1 MSLAELLAQT
11 FVQHALMAAL
21 LVSIACG
28 VIGAL
33 VVVNRLVFMAGGIAH
48 SAYGGVG
55 LAFYTGLPVLPITGA
70 FTAGAALLLG
80 LVTRRRR
87 ERTDTLIG
95 VIWAGGMAFGI
106 ILLNLTPGYNT
117 DLMSY
122 LFGSILTVPTRDL
135 WLMLGTDALILA
147 LVLYYF
153 RDLLSFSFD
162 PDFARSRGI
171 PVDGLH
177 LMLLVLVAETVVM
190 MLQVVGLILVIALLT
205 IPPYLAERHT
215 RSLAGMMLAS
225 GLWSLVSCVAGLAA
239 AYLLDISSGA
249 SIVATACVIYLVFFM
264 LQTAW
269 RCLSRRGA
277 RGTTRIVD

>member
-1 MSLAELLAQT
+1 LSPGELLAQT
-11 FVQHALMAAL
+11 FVQHALLAAL

-28 VIGAL
+28 MIGAL

-80 LVTRRRR
+80 LVTRRQR

-122 LFGSILTVPTRDL
+122 LFGSILTVPERDL
-135 WLMLGTDALILA
+135 WLMLGADALILA

-215 RSLAGMMLAS
+215 RSLAGMMLAA
-225 GLWSLVSCVAGLAA
+225 GFWSLVSCVAGLAA

-249 SIVATACVIYLVFFM
+249 SIVATACVIYLVFFV

-269 RCLSRRGA
+269 RWLSRRGA
-277 RGTTRIVD
+277 RETARIGD

>member
-1 MSLAELLAQT
+1 MSLAELLEQT
-11 FVQHALMAAL
+11 FVQHALLAAL

-55 LAFYTGLPVLPITGA
+55 LAFYTSLPVLPTTGVFTGA
-70 FTAGAALLLG
+70 AALLLG
-80 LVTRRRR
+80 FVNRRRP

-122 LFGSILTVPTRDL
+122 LFGSILTVSTLDL
-135 WLMLGTDALILA
+135 WLMIGADVLIVVLT
-147 LVLYYF
+147 LYYF
-153 RDLLSFSFD
+153 RDILSLSFD

-177 LMLLVLVAETVVM
+177 LMLMVLIAETVVM

-215 RSLAGMMLAS
+215 RSLGGMMLAA
-225 GLWSLVSCVAGLAA
+225 GLWSLVFCVAGLWV
-239 AYLLDISSGA
+239 AYLTDISSGA
-249 SIVATACVIYLVFFM
+249 CIVATACAVYLVFVATQA
-264 LQTAW
+264 LW
-269 RCLSRRGA
+269 RRLRRRSA
-277 RGTTRIVD
+277 VPSPA

>member
-1 MSLAELLAQT
+1 MSLSELLAQT
-11 FVQHALMAAL
+11 FVQHALLAAL

-55 LAFYTGLPVLPITGA
+55 LAFYAGLPVLPTTGVFTGA
-70 FTAGAALLLG
+70 AALLLG

-122 LFGSILTVPTRDL
+122 LFGSILTVPAHDL
-135 WLMLGTDALILA
+135 WLMFGADALIVA
-147 LVLYYF
+147 LTLYYF
-153 RDLLSFSFD
+153 RDILSLSFD
-162 PDFARSRGI
+162 PDYARSRGI

-215 RSLAGMMLAS
+215 RSLVGMMLGA
-225 GLWSLVSCVAGLAA
+225 GLWSLVFCVVGLGA
-239 AYLLDISSGA
+239 AYVFDISSGA
-249 SIVATACVIYLVFFM
+249 SIVATACLIYLTFVAV
-264 LQTAW
+264 QSAW
-269 RCLSRRGA
+269 RKLGRRSA
-277 RGTTRIVD
+277 PEPA

>member
-1 MSLAELLAQT
+1 
-11 FVQHALMAAL
+11 VQHALLAAL
-21 LVSIACG
+21 LVSVACG

-55 LAFYTGLPVLPITGA
+55 LAFYAGLPVLPTTGVFTGA
-70 FTAGAALLLG
+70 AALLLG
-80 LVTRRRR
+80 IVTRHRR

-122 LFGSILTVPTRDL
+122 LFGSILTVPARDL
-135 WLMLGTDALILA
+135 WLMLGADALIVGLT
-147 LVLYYF
+147 LYYF
-153 RDLLSFSFD
+153 RDILSLSFD

-215 RSLAGMMLAS
+215 RSLAGLMVAA
-225 GLWSLVSCVAGLAA
+225 GLWSLVFCVAGLWA
-239 AYLLDISSGA
+239 AYVFNISSGA
-249 SIVATACVIYLVFFM
+249 SIVATACVIYLAFVTG
-264 LQTAW
+264 QTAW
-269 RCLSRRGA
+269 RRLGR
-277 RGTTRIVD
+277 RIVADPA

>member
-11 FVQHALMAAL
+11 FVQHALIAAV

-55 LAFYTGLPVLPITGA
+55 LAFYAGLPVLPTTGVFTGA
-70 FTAGAALLLG
+70 AALLLG

-122 LFGSILTVPTRDL
+122 LFGSILTVPARDL
-135 WLMLGTDALILA
+135 WLMFAADVLIAALT
-147 LVLYYF
+147 LYYF
-153 RDLLSFSFD
+153 RDILSLSFD

-215 RSLAGMMLAS
+215 RSLAGMMLAA
-225 GLWSLVSCVAGLAA
+225 GLWSLVFCVAGLWA
-239 AYLLDISSGA
+239 AYVFDISSGA
-249 SIVATACVIYLVFFM
+249 SIVATACAIYLAFVAA
-264 LQTAW
+264 QTAW
-269 RCLSRRGA
+269 RRLGRRSA
-277 RGTTRIVD
+277 PEPA